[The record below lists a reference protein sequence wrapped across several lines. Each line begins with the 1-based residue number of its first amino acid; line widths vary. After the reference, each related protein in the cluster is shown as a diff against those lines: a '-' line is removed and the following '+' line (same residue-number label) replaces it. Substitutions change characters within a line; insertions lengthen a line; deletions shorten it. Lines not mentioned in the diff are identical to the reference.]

1 MSLATSLDPAIELL
15 LRLFLASIL
24 IQAATHKLRASDRF
38 RADLAGYDL
47 LPESGLAAFAWLIP
61 GVEIAIALGLVFGLL
76 FGPLLGSHAAAAGA
90 AAILLA
96 LYSGAIAINLQRGRR
111 DIACGC
117 GGPAD
122 RRSIGAEILLRNAL
136 LILLALACTLPVGS
150 RALTGVDVPTLLGG
164 WLAAIFLYAASESA
178 LANRDRQR
186 LWSEIS

>member
-1 MSLATSLDPAIELL
+1 MNLATTLDPAIELL

-38 RADLAGYDL
+38 RADLAGYEL
-47 LPESGLAAFAWLIP
+47 LPESGLAAIAWLIP
-61 GVEIAIALGLVFGLL
+61 GVEITIALGLI
-76 FGPLLGSHAAAAGA
+76 FGPLLGGGAAAAGA

-122 RRSIGAEILLRNAL
+122 RRPIGGEILIRNAF

-150 RALTGVDVPTLLGG
+150 RALTGLDLPTLLGG
-164 WLAAIFLYAASESA
+164 WLTTIFLYAASEVA
-178 LANRDRQR
+178 LANRDRER
-186 LWSEIS
+186 LWSETT